1 MFDRFQAIQLVTP
14 VTTTGD
20 LNQTITTNTTTSTVY
35 AEMGS
40 VTRQEFL
47 AAGTLGLKPSMVATI
62 YSFEYN
68 NEPIV
73 KVGSCYYSVYRTFNR
88 IQDDKIELY
97 LEEKE
102 GTKNEPSS
110 SSPTS

>member
-1 MFDRFQAIQLVTP
+1 MFDRFQAIQFVTP
-14 VTTTGD
+14 VTTTGS
-20 LNQTITTNTTTSTVY
+20 LNQTIQTGTTTSTIY
-35 AEMGS
+35 AELGS

-47 AAGTLGLKPSMVATI
+47 AAGTLGLKPSLVATI

-68 NEPIV
+68 NEPVV
-73 KVGSCYYSVYRTFNR
+73 KIGSNYYSVYRTFNR

-102 GTKNEPSS
+102 GTKNEPGSS
-110 SSPTS
+110 SSSS